1 MEILEGVK
9 KTIDCEALE
18 RKILD
23 AINDKNS
30 DHGKIDIMAEVDYNW
45 FKVKVAVRDRSINYK
60 NNFGFAMDIEAD
72 QKAFEDYVVTVVS
85 DDYLKYAEVFKP
97 VDLKSAL
104 HYEDLSEEEYYKKLN
119 DLINRNLY
127 NRSEEYRGGE
137 T

>member
-1 MEILEGVK
+1 M
-9 KTIDCEALE
+9 TIDCEALE